1 MNPASHRDQLVAML
15 AEAAEIE
22 HCLMCTYLYA
32 AFSLKQREDEGL
44 LAHELEAVQRWR
56 GEITEVAIDEMLHLA
71 LVNNLL
77 VAIGARPHYRRFNF
91 PISPGLFPADVAVA
105 LAPLDAATLDHFI
118 YLERPRSVAERD
130 AARYAKGSYT
140 RMGLQGR
147 LMDAV
152 DDYATVGELYECI
165 GRSFEQLAAAIGE
178 SRLLVGPRSDQLCDA
193 DVQLPGLCTI
203 ASVADAQSAVGL
215 IIHQGEGSSEAHE
228 RSHYA
233 RFSAI
238 RDEWREL
245 AAARTAFVPARPA
258 ARNPVMRSPVVGG
271 DRVQIRAEPATSLLD
286 VGNVSY
292 TLMLRLLA
300 LMSDAGQCRLHR
312 NEVMRQCVTLM
323 HAVANVGT
331 ALTGLP
337 ANDEHPGV
345 NAGLTFTV
353 SRTALGYQSGESA
366 SALIA
371 ERLGMLADRAEQLV
385 RALPALASHVAQWRR
400 DAAMWTTAAASEP
413 AHAEETPLSKPAQ
426 PTAVPSPSQAPA
438 AGNAD
443 VAVGRSVTLSFNT
456 KRCIHARHCVLGE
469 PEVFLANTPGD
480 WLFPDRATPERIAIV
495 ANNCPSGAIQYQRHD
510 GQPGEA
516 APRVNVLRLRE
527 NGPLAVHAEM
537 HLRHPDGTVTTEF
550 RATLC
555 RCGQSQ
561 NKPFCDGA
569 HVGAGFAAT
578 GEPVTRPSEPLAVRD
593 GALAVTPLRDGPL
606 ELSGPVEICA
616 GTGRTIDRVAST
628 RLCRCGQ
635 SQNKPFCDGSHRKA
649 GFVAAG
655 A

>member
-44 LAHELEAVQRWR
+44 LANELDAVRRWR
-56 GEITEVAIDEMLHLA
+56 NEITEVAIDEMLHLA

-105 LAPLDAATLDHFI
+105 LAPLDSATLDHFI
-118 YLERPRSVAERD
+118 YLERPRSAAERD

-140 RMGLQGR
+140 REGLQGR

-165 GRSFEQLAAAIGE
+165 GQSFEQLGAAMGE
-178 SRLLVGPRSDQLCDA
+178 RALLVGPRSDQLCDA
-193 DVQLPGLCTI
+193 DVQLSGLCTI

-228 RSHYA
+228 RSHYT

-245 AAARTAFVPARPA
+245 KATRPAFDPARPA
-258 ARNPVMRSPVVGG
+258 ARNPVMRSPVVSG
-271 DRVQIRAEPATSLLD
+271 DRVQILAEPATSLLD

-300 LMSDAGQCRLHR
+300 LMSDDAQCRLQR
-312 NEVMRQCVTLM
+312 NDVMRQCVTLM

-331 ALTGLP
+331 ALTALP
-337 ANDEHPGV
+337 ANDSIPGV

-371 ERLGMLADRAEQLV
+371 ERLGMLADRAELLV
-385 RALPALASHVAQWRR
+385 NTLPALASHVVQWRR
-400 DAAMWTTAAASEP
+400 DAALWAAAAAP
-413 AHAEETPLSKPAQ
+413 APANTEEARLSNPAQ
-426 PTAVPSPSQAPA
+426 PTPVPAPVQSPA
-438 AGNAD
+438 AGKVD
-443 VAVGRSVTLSFNT
+443 VAVGKSVTLSFDT
-456 KRCIHARHCVLGE
+456 KRCIHSRHCVLGE
-469 PEVFLANTPGD
+469 PEVFLANTPGE

-510 GQPGEA
+510 GQPDEA
-516 APRVNVLRLRE
+516 APRVNVIRLRE

-537 HLRHPDGTVTTEF
+537 HLRHPDGTTTTEF

-569 HVGAGFAAT
+569 HAGAGFVAS
-578 GEPVTRPSEPLAVRD
+578 GEPATRPSEPLAVRN

-606 ELSGPVEICA
+606 DVSGPVEICA
-616 GTGRTIDRVAST
+616 GTGRTIDRVTGAQ
-628 RLCRCGQ
+628 LCRCGQ

-649 GFVAAG
+649 RFTAPG